1 MSFEIWGALAITIG
15 TVYCLLKRYETRLV
29 LFLAGLAMAFI
40 SLDPMSAFHAFD
52 KSMTKSSLIIVIC
65 SAMGFAATINLTKC
79 DLHLIALLTKP
90 LNKLG
95 LLLLPCCMIVTGIAS
110 IAISSLAGLCAA
122 IGPTMVALM
131 IRAGFRPA
139 IAAAAVVG
147 STMAGFISPGTAH
160 NVFVAKIAG
169 MGVIEFIQYILPNLM
184 VIICAN
190 IVLMVVI
197 CLIYGDYKKGGF
209 GETAVDSTHSPEL
222 PAKPNFLWAIAPLLP
237 VVLLF
242 VMAVWFK
249 EVKMSVATAMLFGV
263 IYTVIVTRANPAE
276 ISKKFF
282 EGMGRGYG
290 QILGLIIAAGV
301 FAAGLKSCGVIDLF
315 IEYLKTSNEVAKLG
329 AAIGPYLLGVMTG
342 SGDAAAFTFNEAVTP
357 HAAQFGLQIENL
369 GFIAMISAALGRISS
384 PIAAGVIVI
393 SGIAGVST
401 IDVVKRT
408 IPVML
413 CSLAICYILS

>member
-190 IVLMVVI
+190 IVLMVVV

-209 GETAVDSTHSPEL
+209 GDAEVDSTHSPEL
-222 PAKPNFLWAIAPLLP
+222 PAKPNILWAIAPLLP

-282 EGMGRGYG
+282 DGMGRGYG

-329 AAIGPYLLGVMTG
+329 AAIGPYMLGVMTG

-393 SGIAGVST
+393 AGIAGVST

-413 CSLAICYILS
+413 CSLVICYILS